1 MRIDLFLKKVGILES
16 RSKARD
22 VTIKVNGQE
31 KKLSY
36 EVKIGDEVEITLEDG
51 NYLRFQVL
59 DIPSQNVPKNKRS
72 LYIRTIEQRKLSNFL
87 EREASFLKWLFEN
100 H

>member
-1 MRIDLFLKKVGILES
+1 LRIDLFLKKVGILES

-51 NYLRFQVL
+51 GYLRFQVL
-59 DIPSQNVPKNKRS
+59 DIPSQNVGI
-72 LYIRTIEQRKLSNFL
+72 L
-87 EREASFLKWLFEN
+87 
-100 H
+100 